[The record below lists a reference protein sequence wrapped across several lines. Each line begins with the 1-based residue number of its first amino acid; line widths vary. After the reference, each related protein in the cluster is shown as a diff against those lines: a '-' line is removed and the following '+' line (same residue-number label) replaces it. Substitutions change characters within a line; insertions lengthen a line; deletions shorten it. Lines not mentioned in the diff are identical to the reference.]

1 MWQCVL
7 VVFHVAVSILVMF
20 CEAVPC
26 LCDCFRHVLCG
37 GVMCMFLS
45 CLICLLS
52 FNPVVSVVSV
62 SCVWL
67 CFSNVSWGCICF
79 NHVSC
84 FGYLLHSCVMSQ
96 LHFMIRYN
104 KQNYV
109 AHIVTFDGVFSSV

>member
-37 GVMCMFLS
+37 GVTCMFLS

-52 FNPVVSVVSV
+52 FSPVVSVLVMFHVSGSVSVMFHGAVSV
-62 SCVWL
+62 SIMCPVL
-67 CFSNVSWGCICF
+67 VICCTAVS
-79 NHVSC
+79 
-84 FGYLLHSCVMSQ
+84 
-96 LHFMIRYN
+96 
-104 KQNYV
+104 
-109 AHIVTFDGVFSSV
+109 